1 MGEQSAPPEFLVV
14 GHILAPHGIKGELKI
29 RVMTDFPD
37 RFLPGNTLYIDSRPL
52 EIDSS
57 RPHKQHLLIKLAGI
71 ATREDAEKLGGR
83 DLTIPRSEIRALS
96 NGEYYAFELIDLE
109 VVTTDGN
116 HVGRIIDLI
125 TTASNDVYVVQGPRG
140 EVLIPAIENVVKSI
154 DIENGKMVIE
164 AIEGLLGS
172 P

>member
-14 GHILAPHGIKGELKI
+14 GHILAPQGMKGELKI

-37 RFLPGNTLYIDSRPL
+37 RFVPGKTLYIDGRPL
-52 EIDSS
+52 DIDSS

-71 ATREDAEKLGGR
+71 ATREDAEKLRGR
-83 DLTIPRSEIRALS
+83 DLTIPRSDIRTLS
-96 NGEYYAFELIDLE
+96 DGEYYAFELIDLE

-116 HVGRIIDLI
+116 HVGRIVDLM
-125 TTASNDVYVVQGPRG
+125 TTAGNDVYVVQGPRG

-164 AIEGLLGS
+164 AIEGLLG
-172 P
+172 PP